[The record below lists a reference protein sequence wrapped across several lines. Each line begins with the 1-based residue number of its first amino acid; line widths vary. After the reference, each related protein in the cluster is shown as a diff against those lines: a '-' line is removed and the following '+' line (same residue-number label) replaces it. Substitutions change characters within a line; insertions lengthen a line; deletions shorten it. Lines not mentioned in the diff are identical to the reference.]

1 MNDQVQPGLFIGR
14 LGSATQLLF
23 AALLGA
29 VPLVSGLAQSVTT
42 PDVVPRGLVIWALF
56 SLPGLVG
63 IVAVRER
70 RPALLLAAGAA
81 SGLGS
86 IIAFS
91 LVTLIFLVPAM
102 MLVTAGLRLEA
113 RRFVAG
119 ERAISVG
126 GLVQIGIAVAVF
138 VLIVGAGISALF
150 TTESGCWTTYR
161 TPTGVRTE
169 PAPYSTGEMTV
180 PEGAESSGCTTGLLS
195 AQGVGLGALLGV
207 GALALAAI
215 GSRRSRE
222 GEVTTRASVN
232 TG

>member
-1 MNDQVQPGLFIGR
+1 VNDPAQPGLFIGR
-14 LGSATQLLF
+14 LASLTQLIF

-29 VPLVSGLAQSVTT
+29 VPLLSGLANSVTT
-42 PDVVPRGLVIWALF
+42 PDIIPRGLVIWGIY

-63 IVAVRER
+63 LVAVRAQ

-91 LVTLIFLVPAM
+91 GVTLIFLVPAT
-102 MLVTAGLRLEA
+102 LFVTAGLRLEA

-119 ERAISVG
+119 DRAISVG

-138 VLIVGAGISALF
+138 VLIIGSGISALL

-161 TPTGVRTE
+161 TPVGVRTE
-169 PAPYSTGEMTV
+169 MAPYSAGEMVV

-195 AQGVGLGALLGV
+195 PRGVGLGAILGLT
-207 GALALAAI
+207 ALASAAM
-215 GSRRSRE
+215 GSRRS
-222 GEVTTRASVN
+222 VRADAA
-232 TG
+232 T